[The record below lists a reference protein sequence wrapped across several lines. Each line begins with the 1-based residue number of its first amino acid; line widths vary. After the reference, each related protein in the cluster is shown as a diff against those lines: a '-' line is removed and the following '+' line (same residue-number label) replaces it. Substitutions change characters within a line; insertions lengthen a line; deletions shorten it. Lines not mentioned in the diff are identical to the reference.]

1 MTSPSKL
8 NKPKIL
14 FCVLNWGLGHATRST
29 PIIQQLTNCG
39 FDVQIASDGS
49 SALILKKSFPQ
60 LTHWELPSYQ
70 IDYGKDFVWSM
81 IRAIPSMLRVIED
94 EKKEIDQIVQKV
106 KFDFIFS
113 DNRYGCWNLQTKNIF
128 ICHQHQLLMPKF
140 LAILAPSANF
150 FHRKFLNK
158 FDYHLIPDT
167 PQHDLAGS
175 LSKSNFKNTS
185 YIGNLS
191 RLTPSPL
198 KDLKY
203 EVMAIVSGPEPH
215 ISTFFELL
223 KKQLSLLPYPTL
235 LVGGMPEK
243 EDDEKW
249 IGQCRIVPYMN
260 EVELSD
266 AIGASKLII
275 CRSGYSSIMDL
286 VALQKKAILI
296 PTPLQTEQEYLAS
309 FYEQKKIAFS
319 CTQSSLNLI
328 DAINKAQSYKG
339 FGDILSDNDLLLSAI
354 KNLTS

>member
-1 MTSPSKL
+1 
-8 NKPKIL
+8 
-14 FCVLNWGLGHATRST
+14 
-29 PIIQQLTNCG
+29 
-39 FDVQIASDGS
+39 
-49 SALILKKSFPQ
+49 
-60 LTHWELPSYQ
+60 
-70 IDYGKDFVWSM
+70 
-81 IRAIPSMLRVIED
+81 
-94 EKKEIDQIVQKV
+94 
-106 KFDFIFS
+106 
-113 DNRYGCWNLQTKNIF
+113 
-128 ICHQHQLLMPKF
+128 MPKF

-158 FDYHLIPDT
+158 FDYHWIPDT
-167 PQHDLAGS
+167 PQHDLAGG

-215 ISTFFELL
+215 RSTFFELL

-235 LVGGMPEK
+235 LVGGIPEK

-275 CRSGYSSIMDL
+275 CRSGYSFTNRTRVFSI
-286 VALQKKAILI
+286 IL
-296 PTPLQTEQEYLAS
+296 
-309 FYEQKKIAFS
+309 
-319 CTQSSLNLI
+319 
-328 DAINKAQSYKG
+328 
-339 FGDILSDNDLLLSAI
+339 
-354 KNLTS
+354 